1 MFEPT
6 IGLGNILTIVAMAVT
21 GLSIFFSLRG
31 NVNNLSERLQMLE
44 HELHRLTDILIQQ
57 GRQEERMTAM
67 DARLVNQGARLDD
80 LTIRFN
86 KTLDKGMNN

>member
-1 MFEPT
+1 MFDWT
-6 IGLGNILTIVAMAVT
+6 ISIGNLLTVASVVGGVLIAFGLTKGQII
-21 GLSIFFSLRG
+21 
-31 NVNNLSERLQMLE
+31 NLAERLQMLE

-57 GRQEERMTAM
+57 GRQDERLTAM

-86 KTLDKGMNN
+86 KKLD

>member
-1 MFEPT
+1 
-6 IGLGNILTIVAMAVT
+6 
-21 GLSIFFSLRG
+21 
-31 NVNNLSERLQMLE
+31 MLE

-86 KTLDKGMNN
+86 KTLDKGMNI